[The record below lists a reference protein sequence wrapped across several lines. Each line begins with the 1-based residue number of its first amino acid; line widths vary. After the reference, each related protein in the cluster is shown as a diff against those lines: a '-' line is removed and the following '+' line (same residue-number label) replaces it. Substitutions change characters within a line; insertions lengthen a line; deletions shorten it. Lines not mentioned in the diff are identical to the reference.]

1 MKALH
6 IRQQQRVTDPLQ
18 TERLLKALHIIL
30 EHQENH
36 NASSLVCTSLDES
49 STTGG
54 GIVSPHNFLS

>member
-30 EHQENH
+30 EHQEKQD
-36 NASSLVCTSLDES
+36 ASSIVCASLDES

-54 GIVSPHNFLS
+54 YARE